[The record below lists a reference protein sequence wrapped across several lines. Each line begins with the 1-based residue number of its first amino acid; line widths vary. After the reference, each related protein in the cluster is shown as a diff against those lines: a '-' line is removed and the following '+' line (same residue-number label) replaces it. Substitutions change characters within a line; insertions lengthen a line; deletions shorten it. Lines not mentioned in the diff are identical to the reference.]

1 MGHKNPL
8 GGDIEHILD
17 KSNDKYRYL
26 IFSPFNLALACRR
39 CNSIKKQS
47 DLLERSYNFFSSDD
61 TQSDEYKDQV
71 YKINTERD
79 IINNI
84 ISDSDFV
91 EAFRW
96 IHPYY
101 DNYHECVEIAYDHT
115 DHNGNFKAILYR
127 PHKALSEDK
136 KSQVNNMIND
146 LKLNSIEGQEENAF
160 YIKIALLCEKK
171 NRLEDEIN
179 LLDDEFTQ
187 DVKDKFINKK
197 KKLIASLEL
206 NFQILYRNM

>member
-1 MGHKNPL
+1 
-8 GGDIEHILD
+8 
-17 KSNDKYRYL
+17 
-26 IFSPFNLALACRR
+26 
-39 CNSIKKQS
+39 
-47 DLLERSYNFFSSDD
+47 
-61 TQSDEYKDQV
+61 
-71 YKINTERD
+71 
-79 IINNI
+79 
-84 ISDSDFV
+84 
-91 EAFRW
+91 
-96 IHPYY
+96 
-101 DNYHECVEIAYDHT
+101 
-115 DHNGNFKAILYR
+115 
-127 PHKALSEDK
+127 
-136 KSQVNNMIND
+136 MIND